1 MARRFNSK
9 RSCQVLNTYVGDE
22 DSGRSSGLLGL
33 TVLTNNDEASV
44 ESSVVKLI
52 NGGLGSLDRIELNN
66 AAV

>member
-1 MARRFNSK
+1 M
-9 RSCQVLNTYVGDE
+9 NTYVGDE